1 MFWIERRRADISTE
15 STPMLGR
22 TGNAAIIA
30 NPIPFADHALKPDA
44 NDGGCSFVLPK
55 YCQQKQ
61 KIFGSGKLI
70 P

>member
-1 MFWIERRRADISTE
+1 MFWIERRRADISTQ

-55 YCQQKQ
+55 
-61 KIFGSGKLI
+61 
-70 P
+70 